1 MSKSVKIIFH
11 IDLNAFYAS
20 CAMIKEPFLK
30 EQVFVIGGRLGSTSG
45 VVSTA
50 SYKARA
56 LGIHSGMS
64 VQDSLRIYPKLL
76 VVPTD
81 FSLYQKYSNIFFRF
95 LKSYTNIILKGSID
109 EAYLDVTEIAKD
121 KHPLKLAEEIQTE
134 LYKQFQLPVSIGI
147 GPTLFLAKMASDMK
161 KPLGITVLRKRDMEK
176 VLFPMSVGKVYGIG
190 RKTHS
195 LLNDIGIK
203 TIADFYNPE
212 NKNRILEV
220 MTIQSYEGF
229 IDNIAGNSSNVV
241 NPDLYATPK
250 SISNEE
256 TLNYSVNAPEVL
268 IDHLKE
274 LTRVSVDRM
283 INEEMVTRTISIKLK
298 YDNFKTITRSKSIE
312 HPTADFNEIF
322 QIAEDLFYTNYNS
335 NPVRLVGIGLSQ
347 LILKKDLK
355 DEITLFNY
363 HEATEKEEKISQVI
377 SKINDSFNEKV
388 IVKGINKK

>member
-134 LYKQFQLPVSIGI
+134 LYQQFKLPVSIGI

-229 IDNIAGNSSNVV
+229 IDNIGGNSSNVV

-268 IDHLKE
+268 IDHLKD

-322 QIAEDLFYTNYNS
+322 QIAEDLFYSNYNS

-363 HEATEKEEKISQVI
+363 HEVILKEEKITKVI

>member
-134 LYKQFQLPVSIGI
+134 LYKKFQLPVSIGI

-203 TIADFYNPE
+203 TIADFYNSE

-312 HPTADFNEIF
+312 HPTADFNAIF

-363 HEATEKEEKISQVI
+363 HEVTEKEEKISQVI

>member
-203 TIADFYNPE
+203 TIADFYNSE

-274 LTRVSVDRM
+274 LTKVSVDRM

-312 HPTADFNEIF
+312 HPTADFNAIF

-363 HEATEKEEKISQVI
+363 HEVTEKEEKISQVI

>member
-134 LYKQFQLPVSIGI
+134 LYQQFKLPVSIGI

-229 IDNIAGNSSNVV
+229 IDNIGGNSSNVV

-268 IDHLKE
+268 IDHLKD

-322 QIAEDLFYTNYNS
+322 QIAEDLFYSNYNS